1 MTTNKK
7 TDEEEYLSTEEIRS
21 HLRWRVYFFL
31 FVQILVATG
40 VIYSI
45 FHIKTLHTIL
55 LNNLDVLY
63 IAELTGILCLFMLS
77 MYEEMRCDTE
87 CGSPVNLV
95 TLGIYSVALAIHACG
110 TVHLYTTQ
118 QNRMAAFI
126 TSAAFL
132 VLSQCAYHTNH
143 DFFVAGGNAVM
154 YTYIF
159 RFASH
164 IFSDYT
170 ILVFVFKI
178 LNFLITCVDII
189 SDTQSLKFVQCQDYI
204 LSCAHLYF
212 DLFHMFSCTLALM
225 PVQEAP
231 GLMHMIKQL
240 VSLDYGIM

>member
-1 MTTNKK
+1 
-7 TDEEEYLSTEEIRS
+7 
-21 HLRWRVYFFL
+21 VYFFL

-118 QNRMAAFI
+118 Q
-126 TSAAFL
+126 
-132 VLSQCAYHTNH
+132 V
-143 DFFVAGGNAVM
+143 
-154 YTYIF
+154 
-159 RFASH
+159 
-164 IFSDYT
+164 
-170 ILVFVFKI
+170 IL
-178 LNFLITCVDII
+178 
-189 SDTQSLKFVQCQDYI
+189 
-204 LSCAHLYF
+204 
-212 DLFHMFSCTLALM
+212 
-225 PVQEAP
+225 
-231 GLMHMIKQL
+231 
-240 VSLDYGIM
+240 

>member
-154 YTYIF
+154 YTYSGS
-159 RFASH
+159 R
-164 IFSDYT
+164 
-170 ILVFVFKI
+170 
-178 LNFLITCVDII
+178 LISSRTTPSSCLCSRSSTSSSPVWT
-189 SDTQSLKFVQCQDYI
+189 SSRTLSLSS
-204 LSCAHLYF
+204 LSNVRTTSYPVPI
-212 DLFHMFSCTLALM
+212 CTLTSSICSRARWL
-225 PVQEAP
+225 
-231 GLMHMIKQL
+231 
-240 VSLDYGIM
+240 